1 MSELLL
7 TINSSI
13 LTNFNIDVPLVVS
26 TSRFLSHSWL
36 ITGFVTRITRRVPL
50 VAQELLS
57 FRNTWIHR
65 RSLVIC
71 VVVCRSSLSFFIW
84 SCVSVPSSIYGF
96 WFQTLLQIKC
106 NRSGYTK
113 PGKWAVMY
121 LFVKSIDYRS
131 CYTKPGKWAVMY
143 LFVKSRSGYTKPGK
157 WAVMYLF
164 VKSIAYRSCY
174 TKPGKWAV
182 MYLFV
187 KSRSGYTKPGKWSV
201 MYLFAKSIDCISFC
215 DFDVWFWNC
224 SDSLICFFFFS
235 FFFFFFFFLFHSI
248 IYCIRKYSSRAFFRE
263 TCVVKRTCSVYS

>member
-157 WAVMYLF
+157 W
-164 VKSIAYRSCY
+164 
-174 TKPGKWAV
+174 
-182 MYLFV
+182 
-187 KSRSGYTKPGKWSV
+187 SV

-235 FFFFFFFFLFHSI
+235 FFFYFIPSYIASGNIRVELSLEKHVSLNVHVPSI
-248 IYCIRKYSSRAFFRE
+248 LK
-263 TCVVKRTCSVYS
+263 VGPLVYLAPKTF